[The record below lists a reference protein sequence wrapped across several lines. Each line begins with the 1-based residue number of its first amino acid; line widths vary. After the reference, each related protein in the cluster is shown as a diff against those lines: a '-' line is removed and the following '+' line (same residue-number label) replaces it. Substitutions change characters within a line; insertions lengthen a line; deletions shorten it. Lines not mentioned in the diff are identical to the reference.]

1 MQAEYQKDFKV
12 CRNELVLR
20 LAQYGVNIEDETKP
34 MERTATSSGLTFFIS
49 VPKNSELTLDDG
61 TEACGEALAKYVKS
75 LVYKNHQEFLFGVDN
90 GRFKP
95 FEDIFKFEVKVKYKE
110 RDEIWTREKEE
121 KSTIDMMVKMAAY
134 DKIKKESGEIEN
146 E

>member
-1 MQAEYQKDFKV
+1 MQAEHYKEFKAF
-12 CRNELVLR
+12 RNALVLR

-34 MERTATSSGLTFFIS
+34 IERTPTSSGLTFFIS
-49 VPKNSELTLDDG
+49 VPKSSELTLEDG
-61 TEACGEALAKYVKS
+61 TEACGEALAKYVKR
-75 LVYKNHQEFLFGVDN
+75 LVYENHQNFVFGLDN

-121 KSTIDMMVKMAAY
+121 KSTIDMMVKMIMY
-134 DKIKKESGEIEN
+134 DKINKESGEN
-146 E
+146 

>member
-49 VPKNSELTLDDG
+49 VPKNSELILDDG
-61 TEACGEALAKYVKS
+61 TEACGEALAKHVKR
-75 LVYKNHQEFLFGVDN
+75 LVYENHQNFLFGTDN
-90 GRFKP
+90 GKFKP
-95 FEDIFKFEVKVKYKE
+95 FENIFTFEVKVKYKV
-110 RDEIWTREKEE
+110 RDEIWTKEKEE
-121 KSTIDMMVKMAAY
+121 KNTIDMMVKLVMY
-134 DKIKKESGEIEN
+134 DKIEKESGEI
-146 E
+146 